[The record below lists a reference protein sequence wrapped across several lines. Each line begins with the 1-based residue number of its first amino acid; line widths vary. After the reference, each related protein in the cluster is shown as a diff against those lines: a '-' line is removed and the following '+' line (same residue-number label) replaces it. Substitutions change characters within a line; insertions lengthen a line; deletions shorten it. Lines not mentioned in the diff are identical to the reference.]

1 MKNGNGW
8 HPMPLR
14 EILIRSGE
22 LIEIHPEEQY
32 KEVTVRMR
40 GGGVCQRRMVD
51 GVEIAAQKRFA
62 VQSQQFI
69 VSRIDARHGAM
80 GIIPD
85 ELNGAVVT
93 NDFPVFTIDQ
103 TKVLPDFLGWLSKT
117 EDFIELC
124 RVASEG
130 TTNRVRL
137 QEDLFLALKIPLPPL
152 DEQRR
157 VVARIEELAGQL
169 AEARELRRQAAA
181 EAEEFWQTSLSKVF
195 TTKQD
200 NSVSLESVCSAIIDN
215 LHSTPVYDGD
225 EFPCIRSHD
234 VGWGTL
240 NYTTALRTSRDEF
253 EHRIM
258 RGEPQAGDIVYVREG
273 DVGRCAVVDGT
284 QRFCLGQRVMMLRPD
299 PKQIISRFLMLHLLS
314 PNVLYDQVLE
324 GKTGT
329 TSHHVNIG
337 HLRQVQIFVPPLSEQ
352 RRIVDY
358 LDTIQAQVDTL
369 KQEQAASTAELDA
382 LLPAVLDRAFKGEL

>member
-8 HPMPLR
+8 HPTPLR

-85 ELNGAVVT
+85 ILHGAVVT

-137 QEDLFLALKIPLPPL
+137 QEDLFLALQIPLPPL
-152 DEQRR
+152 EEQRH

-169 AEARELRRQAAA
+169 AEARELQASIQEDARRMLLSAYIEIIKDAEWKPMAKVAPLERRPVEVELEQEYAELGIYSFGRGTFHKPAMTGAA
-181 EAEEFWQTSLSKVF
+181 LG
-195 TTKQD
+195 TKR
-200 NSVSLESVCSAIIDN
+200 I
-215 LHSTPVYDGD
+215 
-225 EFPCIRSHD
+225 
-234 VGWGTL
+234 
-240 NYTTALRTSRDEF
+240 F
-253 EHRIM
+253 EIH
-258 RGEPQAGDIVYVREG
+258 EG
-273 DVGRCAVVDGT
+273 DLLFQIVFAWEGAVAVAKCEDHRRVG
-284 QRFCLGQRVMMLRPD
+284 
-299 PKQIISRFLMLHLLS
+299 SHRFLTCVPIEGCATAPFLRFHFLTDQGLEQLGTAS
-314 PNVLYDQVLE
+314 PGGAGRNRTLGLKALE
-324 GKTGT
+324 A
-329 TSHHVNIG
+329 IP
-337 HLRQVQIFVPPLSEQ
+337 VPVPD
-352 RRIVDY
+352 VDKQQWFDS
-358 LDTIQAQVDTL
+358 LQSQVDTL